1 MMNKKI
7 SWKHEHWVKPYL
19 AKYKWNFLLA
29 IFLGIVMFFC
39 GGALMFY
46 AGYTIDKAATRPE
59 NILMIYVPIV
69 LMRAVGIGRPLFRY
83 LERLVSHNWILRVT
97 SSLRRRLFYIA
108 EKNTSA
114 VGSAFQTGSILSLL
128 TDDIGHL
135 QNLYLR
141 TIFPAILSY
150 LVGFIV
156 VILLGLFS
164 WSLAGIIAILLIMEL
179 ILVPFFSLLKQA
191 SVRSKEKKE
200 KTQLYTEF
208 TDQVLGAGDWKIS
221 GRKDAFFNQTKTTLK
236 SLGKHE
242 KKSGKFDWARDFV
255 LEFIFGLMAVA
266 ILYFTN
272 KNLTYNQEAANY
284 VGAVVLALFPLSDA
298 FIPVGQ
304 GIEEWHTYSDSVKH
318 LNELTVPEN
327 HLPHQEYLDP
337 VFVGTLKAT
346 DISFTY
352 PGEDYPIIQNFSL
365 TLKRGQKAALIGPS
379 GAGKSTILQLI
390 LGDLKPNT
398 GTVTLDKINV
408 LSLQKERSKLFS
420 VLNQEPFLFNTTIY
434 ENLKMANP
442 DATAD
447 QMMEILEK
455 VQLADFI
462 NSLPKKLDTEVAEAG
477 ARFSGGQKERLALA
491 RVLLQDTPIV
501 LLDEPTVGLDPLTE
515 QKLLDLVFDV
525 LKKKTVVWVTHHLQ
539 GVKYMNE
546 VLFFKDG
553 KVTMQGNPYELFEHN
568 EHFHQLYL
576 MDQGLI

>member
-1 MMNKKI
+1 MNKKF
-7 SWKHEHWVKPYL
+7 SWKNDRWIKPYL

-29 IFLGIVMFFC
+29 IFLGTAMFFC

-46 AGYTIDKAATRPE
+46 AGYTIDKSATRPE

-97 SSLRRRLFYIA
+97 SSLRKRLFYIA
-108 EKNTSA
+108 EKNTST
-114 VGSAFQTGSILSLL
+114 VGAKFQTGSILSLL

-164 WSLAGIIAILLIMEL
+164 WALAGAIAILLIAEL

-191 SVRSKEKKE
+191 AVRTKEKEE
-200 KTQLYTEF
+200 KARLYTEF

-221 GRKDAFFNQTKTTLK
+221 GRRDDFFNKTKDTLR
-236 SLGKHE
+236 SLGNNE
-242 KKSGKFDWARDFV
+242 KKSGQFDWARDFG
-255 LEFIFGLMAVA
+255 LELIFGLMAVT

-272 KNLTYNQEAANY
+272 KTLTYNQEAANY

-318 LNELTVPEN
+318 LNELKVPEN
-327 HLPHQEYLDP
+327 PLPSQESLDP
-337 VFVGTLKAT
+337 SSVDTLQVT
-346 DISFTY
+346 DLSFTY
-352 PGEDYPIIQNFSL
+352 PKEDYPIIQNFSL
-365 TLKRGQKAALIGPS
+365 TLKKGQKAALIGPS

-390 LGDLKPNT
+390 LGDLKPNR
-398 GTVTLDKINV
+398 GTVSINGIDV
-408 LSLQKERSKLFS
+408 LKLQKNRSKLFS

-442 DATAD
+442 HASAD
-447 QMMEILEK
+447 QMMEVLNK
-455 VQLADFI
+455 VQLDDFV
-462 NSLPKKLDTEVAEAG
+462 NALPKKLNTEVAEAG

-515 QKLLDLVFDV
+515 QKLLNLVFDV
-525 LKKKTVVWVTHHLQ
+525 LKNKTVVWVTHHLQ

-553 KVTMQGNPYELFEHN
+553 KVTMQGDPHELFKHN

>member
-1 MMNKKI
+1 MMNKKF

-29 IFLGIVMFFC
+29 IFLGVVMFFC

-97 SSLRRRLFYIA
+97 SSLRRQLFYIA

-114 VGSAFQTGSILSLL
+114 VGSTFQTGSILSLL

-141 TIFPAILSY
+141 TVFPAILSY
-150 LVGFIV
+150 IVGFIV

-164 WSLAGIIAILLIMEL
+164 WPLAGIIATLLIMEL
-179 ILVPFFSLLKQA
+179 VLVPFFSLLKQA
-191 SVRSKEKKE
+191 AVCGKE
-200 KTQLYTEF
+200 KTEKALLYTEF

-221 GRKDAFFNQTKTTLK
+221 GRRDAFFNQTKATLK
-236 SLGKHE
+236 SLSKHE
-242 KKSGKFDWARDFV
+242 KKSGKFDWARDFF

-318 LNELTVPEN
+318 LNELTVPET
-327 HLPHQEYLDP
+327 HLPPQEYLDP

-379 GAGKSTILQLI
+379 GAGKSTLLQLI
-390 LGDLKPNT
+390 LGDLKPNE
-398 GTVTLDKINV
+398 GTVTLDKVNV
-408 LSLQKERSKLFS
+408 LALQKERSKLFS

-455 VQLADFI
+455 VQLAEFV

-515 QKLLDLVFDV
+515 QKLLNLVFDV
-525 LKKKTVVWVTHHLQ
+525 LKEKTVVWVTHHLQ
-539 GVKYMNE
+539 GVKYMNQ

-553 KVTMQGNPYELFEHN
+553 KVTMQGNPYELFEN
-568 EHFHQLYL
+568 NKHFHQLYL

>member
-1 MMNKKI
+1 M
-7 SWKHEHWVKPYL
+7 
-19 AKYKWNFLLA
+19 
-29 IFLGIVMFFC
+29 
-39 GGALMFY
+39 
-46 AGYTIDKAATRPE
+46 
-59 NILMIYVPIV
+59 
-69 LMRAVGIGRPLFRY
+69 
-83 LERLVSHNWILRVT
+83 
-97 SSLRRRLFYIA
+97 
-108 EKNTSA
+108 
-114 VGSAFQTGSILSLL
+114 
-128 TDDIGHL
+128 
-135 QNLYLR
+135 R

-164 WSLAGIIAILLIMEL
+164 WPLAGIIAILLIMEL

-200 KTQLYTEF
+200 KAQLYTEF

-242 KKSGKFDWARDFV
+242 KKSGKFDWTRDFV

-337 VFVGTLKAT
+337 VFAGTLKAT

-408 LSLQKERSKLFS
+408 LSLQKERSRLFS

-515 QKLLDLVFDV
+515 QKLLNLVFDV

-553 KVTMQGNPYELFEHN
+553 KVTMQGNPHELFEHN

>member
-1 MMNKKI
+1 MMNKKF

-29 IFLGIVMFFC
+29 IFLGITMFFC

-114 VGSAFQTGSILSLL
+114 VGSTFQTGSLLSLL

-164 WSLAGIIAILLIMEL
+164 WPLAGIIAILLIMEL

-200 KTQLYTEF
+200 KAQLYTEF

-242 KKSGKFDWARDFV
+242 KKSGKFDWTRDFV

-337 VFVGTLKAT
+337 VFAGTLKAT
-346 DISFTY
+346 DI
-352 PGEDYPIIQNFSL
+352 
-365 TLKRGQKAALIGPS
+365 KRGQKAALIGPS

-408 LSLQKERSKLFS
+408 LSLQKERSRLFS

-515 QKLLDLVFDV
+515 QKLLNLVFDV

-553 KVTMQGNPYELFEHN
+553 KVTMQGNPHELFEHN

>member
-1 MMNKKI
+1 M
-7 SWKHEHWVKPYL
+7 
-19 AKYKWNFLLA
+19 
-29 IFLGIVMFFC
+29 
-39 GGALMFY
+39 
-46 AGYTIDKAATRPE
+46 
-59 NILMIYVPIV
+59 
-69 LMRAVGIGRPLFRY
+69 
-83 LERLVSHNWILRVT
+83 RVT
-97 SSLRRRLFYIA
+97 SSLRRQLFYIA

-114 VGSAFQTGSILSLL
+114 VGSTFQTGSILSLL

-150 LVGFIV
+150 IVGFIV

-164 WSLAGIIAILLIMEL
+164 WPLAGIIATLLIMEL
-179 ILVPFFSLLKQA
+179 VLVPFFSLLKQA
-191 SVRSKEKKE
+191 PVRGKEKAE
-200 KTQLYTEF
+200 KAQLYTEF

-221 GRKDAFFNQTKTTLK
+221 GRRDAFFNQTKTTLK
-236 SLGKHE
+236 SLSKHE

-255 LEFIFGLMAVA
+255 LECIFGLMAVA

-272 KNLTYNQEAANY
+272 KNLTYSQEAANY

-327 HLPHQEYLDP
+327 HLPQQEYVDP
-337 VFVGTLKAT
+337 VFAGTLKAT

-352 PGEDYPIIQNFSL
+352 PGEDHPIIQDFSL

-390 LGDLKPNT
+390 LGDLKPNK
-398 GTVTLDKINV
+398 GTVTLDKVNV
-408 LSLQKERSKLFS
+408 LALQKERSKLFS

-434 ENLKMANP
+434 KNLRMANP

-501 LLDEPTVGLDPLTE
+501 LLDEPTVGLDPITE
-515 QKLLDLVFDV
+515 QKLLNLVFDV
-525 LKKKTVVWVTHHLQ
+525 LKEKTVVWVTHHLQ

>member
-1 MMNKKI
+1 MMNKKF
-7 SWKHEHWVKPYL
+7 SWKNDHWIKPYL
-19 AKYKWNFLLA
+19 AQYKWNFLLA
-29 IFLGIVMFFC
+29 IFLGVIMFFC

-108 EKNTSA
+108 ERNTSA
-114 VGSAFQTGSILSLL
+114 VGSSFQTGSILSLL

-150 LVGFIV
+150 LVGFFV

-164 WSLAGIIAILLIMEL
+164 WPLAGAIAILLVAEL
-179 ILVPFFSLLKQA
+179 VLVPFFSLLKQA
-191 SVRSKEKKE
+191 AVRTKEKEE
-200 KTQLYTEF
+200 KAQLYTEF

-221 GRKDAFFNQTKTTLK
+221 GRRDAFFNQTKETLK
-236 SLGKHE
+236 SLGQHE
-242 KKSGKFDWARDFV
+242 KKSGKFDWARDFG

-266 ILYFTN
+266 LLYFTN
-272 KNLTYNQEAANY
+272 QTLTNNQEAANY

-318 LNELTVPEN
+318 LNELKVPEN
-327 HLPHQEYLDP
+327 RLPVQQYLDP
-337 VFVGTLKAT
+337 TFAGTLRVS

-352 PGEDYPIIQNFSL
+352 PKEDYPIIQNFSL

-390 LGDLKPNT
+390 LGDLKPNQ
-398 GTVTLDKINV
+398 GTVTLDRLNV
-408 LSLQKERSKLFS
+408 LKLQRERSKLFS

-442 DATAD
+442 DATTD

-455 VQLADFI
+455 VQLADFV
-462 NSLPKKLDTEVAEAG
+462 NSLPKGLDTEVAEAG

-501 LLDEPTVGLDPLTE
+501 LLDEPTVGLNPLTE
-515 QKLLDLVFDV
+515 QKLLNLVFEV
-525 LKKKTVVWVTHHLQ
+525 LKNKTVVWVTHHLQ

-553 KVTMQGNPYELFEHN
+553 KVTMQGNPHELFKHN

>member
-1 MMNKKI
+1 MMNKKF

-29 IFLGIVMFFC
+29 IFLGITMFFC

-128 TDDIGHL
+128 TDGHL

-156 VILLGLFS
+156 IILIGLFS
-164 WSLAGIIAILLIMEL
+164 WPLAGIIAILLIMEL

-200 KTQLYTEF
+200 KAQLYTEF

-236 SLGKHE
+236 SLEKHE

-337 VFVGTLKAT
+337 VFAGTLKAT

-462 NSLPKKLDTEVAEAG
+462 NSLPKKLNTEVAEAG

-515 QKLLDLVFDV
+515 QKLLNLVFDV

>member
-1 MMNKKI
+1 MMNKKF

-29 IFLGIVMFFC
+29 IFLGIIMFFC

-156 VILLGLFS
+156 IILIGLFS
-164 WSLAGIIAILLIMEL
+164 WPLAGIIAILLIMEL

-200 KTQLYTEF
+200 KAQLYTEF

-236 SLGKHE
+236 S
-242 KKSGKFDWARDFV
+242 DWARDFV

-318 LNELTVPEN
+318 LNELTAPEN

-337 VFVGTLKAT
+337 VFAGTLKAT

-455 VQLADFI
+455 VQLADFV

-515 QKLLDLVFDV
+515 QKLLNLVFDV

-553 KVTMQGNPYELFEHN
+553 KVTMQGNPHELFEHN

>member
-1 MMNKKI
+1 MMNKKF

-272 KNLTYNQEAANY
+272 KNLTYNH

-318 LNELTVPEN
+318 LNGLTVPEN

>member
-1 MMNKKI
+1 MMNKKF
-7 SWKHEHWVKPYL
+7 SWKNDHWIKPYL
-19 AKYKWNFLLA
+19 AQYKWNFLLA
-29 IFLGIVMFFC
+29 IFLGVVMFFC

-114 VGSAFQTGSILSLL
+114 VGSSFQTGSILSLL

-164 WSLAGIIAILLIMEL
+164 WSLAGVIAILLVAEL
-179 ILVPFFSLLKQA
+179 VLVPLFSLLKQA
-191 SVRSKEKKE
+191 AVRTKEKEE
-200 KTQLYTEF
+200 KAQLYTEF

-221 GRKDAFFNQTKTTLK
+221 GRRDAFFNQTKGTLK
-236 SLGKHE
+236 SLGQHE
-242 KKSGKFDWARDFV
+242 KKSGKFDWARDFG

-266 ILYFTN
+266 LLYFTN
-272 KNLTYNQEAANY
+272 QTLTYNQEAANY

-318 LNELTVPEN
+318 LNELKVPEN
-327 HLPHQEYLDP
+327 TLPAQKHLDP
-337 VFVGTLKAT
+337 ALADTLRVS

-352 PGEDYPIIQNFSL
+352 PKEDYPIIQNFSL

-390 LGDLKPNT
+390 LGDLKPNQ
-398 GTVTLDKINV
+398 GTVTLDNFNV
-408 LSLQKERSKLFS
+408 LELQKERSKLFS

-442 DATAD
+442 NANAD
-447 QMMEILEK
+447 QMMQILEK
-455 VQLADFI
+455 VQLADFV

-515 QKLLDLVFDV
+515 QKLLNLVFDV
-525 LKKKTVVWVTHHLQ
+525 LKNKTVVWVTHHLQ

-553 KVTMQGNPYELFEHN
+553 KVTMQGDPHELFKHN